1 MDSILK
7 ILHYLNLIF
16 GGAVLI
22 VGFGGYIVNRS
33 LVPLLLALG
42 LTAVGPLETL
52 LMRYLHISG
61 LTPEQNKN
69 LIDKSTSL
77 VYVVLL
83 FAAVLLI
90 TYWPALSLVLL
101 QR

>member
-1 MDSILK
+1 MDTFLT
-7 ILHYLNLIF
+7 LLRYLNYIF
-16 GGAVLI
+16 GGAALLI
-22 VGFGGYIVNRS
+22 GYGAFILYGS

-52 LMRYLHISG
+52 LMRYMKLSG

-69 LIDKSTSL
+69 LIDQGTSL

-83 FAAVLLI
+83 LAAVIL
-90 TYWPALSLVLL
+90 TV
-101 QR
+101 

>member
-1 MDSILK
+1 MDTFLT
-7 ILHYLNLIF
+7 LLRYLNYIF
-16 GGAVLI
+16 GGAALLI
-22 VGFGGYIVNRS
+22 GYGAFILYGS

-52 LMRYLHISG
+52 LMRYIKLSG

-69 LIDKSTSL
+69 LIDQGTSL

-83 FAAVLLI
+83 LVAVIL
-90 TYWPALSLVLL
+90 TV
-101 QR
+101 

>member
-1 MDSILK
+1 MDTFLTILK
-7 ILHYLNLIF
+7 YLNYIF
-16 GGAVLI
+16 GGAALLI
-22 VGFGGYIVNRS
+22 GYGAFILYGS

-52 LMRYLHISG
+52 LMRYMKLSG

-69 LIDKSTSL
+69 LIDQGTSL

-83 FAAVLLI
+83 LVAVIL
-90 TYWPALSLVLL
+90 TV
-101 QR
+101 

>member
-1 MDSILK
+1 MDTFLTILK
-7 ILHYLNLIF
+7 YLNYIF
-16 GGAVLI
+16 GGAALLI
-22 VGFGGYIVNRS
+22 GYGAFILYGS

-52 LMRYLHISG
+52 LMRYMKLSG

-69 LIDKSTSL
+69 LIDQGTSL

-83 FAAVLLI
+83 LAAVLL
-90 TYWPALSLVLL
+90 TVYGP
-101 QR
+101 

>member
-1 MDSILK
+1 MDTFLT
-7 ILHYLNLIF
+7 LLRYLNYIF
-16 GGAVLI
+16 GGAALLI
-22 VGFGGYIVNRS
+22 GYGAFILYGS

-52 LMRYLHISG
+52 LMRYVKLSG

-69 LIDKSTSL
+69 LIDQGTSL

-83 FAAVLLI
+83 LVAVIL
-90 TYWPALSLVLL
+90 TV
-101 QR
+101 

>member
-1 MDSILK
+1 MDFFLQ

-22 VGFGGYIVNRS
+22 IGFGAYIVNRS

-42 LTAVGPLETL
+42 LAAVGPIETL
-52 LMRYLHISG
+52 LMRYLHLSG

-77 VYVVLL
+77 VYVILL
-83 FAAVLLI
+83 LAAVLL
-90 TYWPALSLVLL
+90 TL
-101 QR
+101 

>member
-1 MDSILK
+1 MDTFLT
-7 ILHYLNLIF
+7 LLRYLNYIF
-16 GGAVLI
+16 GGAALLI
-22 VGFGGYIVNRS
+22 GYGAFILNGS

-52 LMRYLHISG
+52 LMRYMKLSG

-69 LIDKSTSL
+69 LIDQGTSL

-83 FAAVLLI
+83 LAAVIL
-90 TYWPALSLVLL
+90 TV
-101 QR
+101 

>member
-1 MDSILK
+1 MDTFLQ
-7 ILHYLNLIF
+7 LLRYLNYIF

-22 VGFGGYIVNRS
+22 VGFGAYIVNRS

-42 LTAVGPLETL
+42 LAAVGPIETL
-52 LMRYLHISG
+52 LMRYLHLSG

-69 LIDKSTSL
+69 LIDQTTSL

-83 FAAVLLI
+83 LAAVILTL
-90 TYWPALSLVLL
+90 
-101 QR
+101 